1 MRFLLPLAIAAA
13 ALGACTTAGMGAAS
27 EGGAAS
33 SVAPTSADAYVRMAA
48 SSDQYEI
55 GSSQM
60 VLAGAQNADVR
71 RFAQMMI
78 DHHTQTTRQLTA
90 AATAAGITPPTSP
103 DPSKAAMLSELQA
116 AQGGARERLYVRQQL
131 MAHQEALALHQ
142 GYAANGDNAQLRAVA
157 GQAVPII
164 QQHLTEIRRINTAM
178 GG

>member
-1 MRFLLPLAIAAA
+1 MKFLLPLAMAAA
-13 ALGACTTAGMGAAS
+13 AVGACTTTGMGAAQS
-27 EGGAAS
+27 GGAAM
-33 SVAPTSADAYVRMAA
+33 AAAARTADAYVRMAA

-60 VLAGAQNADVR
+60 VLGAAQNADVR

-78 DHHTQTTRQLTA
+78 DHHTQTTQQLT
-90 AATAAGITPPTSP
+90 TAAMAAGLTPPAAP
-103 DPSKAAMLSELQA
+103 DPSKAAMLSALQA
-116 AQGGARERLYVRQQL
+116 AQGTARERLYVRQQL

-142 GYAANGDNAQLRAVA
+142 GYASSGDNAQLRAVA